1 MYPEIISI
9 GPFTVH
15 SYGLMLGIAFIV
27 ASWMLTKEFER
38 RGIDTQL
45 ATEITLLAI
54 VFGVIGSKLFHLF
67 ANMDEF
73 FNDPIGA
80 LFSPGGLT
88 FHGGLLLAMLAIYIR
103 MRQKKVPFLF
113 IADCA
118 APALAIAYGIGRIGC
133 HLAGDGDYGIPTSLP
148 WGTNYENGIVKPSLM
163 FMGSDIAK
171 GYPNGIV
178 PDNTPLHP
186 TPIYE
191 FLLMI
196 VLMAILLHFRK
207 KDWPIGKLFSVYLLG
222 AGLERF
228 SIEFIRLNPRLLFG
242 LSEAQLVAVGLMAAG
257 AWGLFYYTYKNP
269 DKPRFVVP
277 DSLKPKKKTGE
288 QKKKKAN

>member
-148 WGTNYENGIVKPSLM
+148 WGTNSERNCARQHPAAPDPNLRIFTDDCADGDFTALSQERLAYWQTFLSL
-163 FMGSDIAK
+163 FTRCRLGAFFDRI
-171 GYPNGIV
+171 YPAEPAAFVRIKRSPVGCSWFV
-178 PDNTPLHP
+178 GRRSVGL
-186 TPIYE
+186 
-191 FLLMI
+191 
-196 VLMAILLHFRK
+196 VLLH
-207 KDWPIGKLFSVYLLG
+207 L
-222 AGLERF
+222 
-228 SIEFIRLNPRLLFG
+228 
-242 LSEAQLVAVGLMAAG
+242 
-257 AWGLFYYTYKNP
+257 
-269 DKPRFVVP
+269 
-277 DSLKPKKKTGE
+277 
-288 QKKKKAN
+288 